1 MERAPSSL
9 NLNLGPKGLGNPF
22 YYVVPWRELAGL
34 DINDGGLA
42 HPDDFGEGADAHA
55 LCLSYC
61 SQIVAYHA
69 SSKSPKISTLYSF
82 PLWEK

>member
-9 NLNLGPKGLGNPF
+9 YLNIGSQGLGNPF
-22 YYVVPWRELAGL
+22 NYVVAGRELAGL
-34 DINDGGLA
+34 NVDYRGFA
-42 HPDDFGEGADAHA
+42 HPDEFGEGADAHA
-55 LCLSYC
+55 LRHSYC

-69 SSKSPKISTLYSF
+69 SSKLKISILYSF

>member
-9 NLNLGPKGLGNPF
+9 YLNLGPQGLGYSFN
-22 YYVVPWRELAGL
+22 YVVPGRELAGL
-34 DINDGGLA
+34 NVDYRGFA

-55 LCLSYC
+55 LRLSYC